1 MPSTKTTCF
10 GHEKP
15 LDLVAKTLKIRPK
28 EKDFESD
35 RLLAT
40 VMENGCFDDSQRT
53 YDLYSLARK
62 SSNCR

>member
-10 GHEKP
+10 GHKKP

-35 RLLAT
+35 RLFAT
-40 VMENGCFDDSQRT
+40 VMENGCF
-53 YDLYSLARK
+53 
-62 SSNCR
+62 